1 LIDRPSLC
9 AELGRADHRAI
20 CPARIGRRPIRP
32 FTYSR
37 KGGWCFE
44 RSIWGAHGTR
54 VIVELSPNEETALQ
68 RVAQGM
74 MLTMNMEVHHLV
86 RLKQLALIEETGK
99 NFKLTGLGRRR
110 LEMRGAAPPKAD

>member
-1 LIDRPSLC
+1 
-9 AELGRADHRAI
+9 
-20 CPARIGRRPIRP
+20 
-32 FTYSR
+32 
-37 KGGWCFE
+37 
-44 RSIWGAHGTR
+44 
-54 VIVELSPNEETALQ
+54 
-68 RVAQGM
+68 M